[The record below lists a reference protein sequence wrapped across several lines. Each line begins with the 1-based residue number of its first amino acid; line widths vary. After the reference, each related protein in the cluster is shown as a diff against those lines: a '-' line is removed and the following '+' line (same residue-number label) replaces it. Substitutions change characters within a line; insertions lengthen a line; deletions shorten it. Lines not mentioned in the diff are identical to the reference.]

1 MKKSRLLIVLMFF
14 VSASFG
20 QTFKHLVEGEAQ
32 GTTYHITYYD
42 SINRDYS
49 EEIEAILEAFD
60 QSVSTYV
67 STSIISKVNAN
78 DTTVLLDETFV
89 TCFNRAKDI
98 WKLTNGAFD
107 PTVFPLV
114 NAWGFGP
121 QKKAVIEQQKLD
133 SILQFVGFEK
143 IQLFNGKIV
152 KDDPRVSLD
161 FNAFAQ
167 GYSVDVIAQFLKTK
181 KCIHYI
187 VEIGGELRANGRMD
201 TNREWLVGIEK
212 PTYNATANNP
222 IFQVIAVQNE
232 AVATSGNY
240 RKYIEKSGEKLAHH
254 IDPKTGAPT
263 KNNLLS
269 ITLITTD
276 CITADATATGLLVL
290 GLKKAKRFLKNH
302 INYQAMLI
310 YSTRKGGFKT
320 FVTKGFKS
328 KLRKMA

>member
-1 MKKSRLLIVLMFF
+1 MKSRFLVVVILF
-14 VSASFG
+14 VVYPSLG
-20 QTFKHLVEGEAQ
+20 QSYKHFIEGEAQ

-60 QSVSTYV
+60 QSVSTYI
-67 STSIISKVNAN
+67 SSSIISKVNAN

-89 TCFNRAKDI
+89 MCFNRAKEI

-121 QKKAVIEQQKLD
+121 QKKAAIEQQKLD
-133 SILQFVGFEK
+133 SILHFVGFEK
-143 IQLFNGKIV
+143 IQLLNGKIV

-167 GYSVDVIAQFLKTK
+167 GYSVDVVAKFLQTK
-181 KCIHYI
+181 KSIHYI
-187 VEIGGELRANGRMD
+187 VEIGGELRANGLMD
-201 TNREWLVGIEK
+201 ANREWLIGIEK

-240 RKYIEKSGEKLAHH
+240 RKYIEKAGEKLAHH

-269 ITLITTD
+269 ITLITND
-276 CITADATATGLLVL
+276 CISADATATGLLVL
-290 GLKKAKRFLKNH
+290 GLKKSKRFLKDH
-302 INYQAMLI
+302 DNYQAMLI

-320 FVTKGFKS
+320 FVTKGFES
-328 KLRKMA
+328 KIRKME

>member
-1 MKKSRLLIVLMFF
+1 MKHRFLVVVILF
-14 VSASFG
+14 VVFSSFS
-20 QTFKHLVEGEAQ
+20 QEHKHFIEGEAQ

-60 QSVSTYV
+60 LSVSTYV
-67 STSIISKVNAN
+67 PTSIISKVNAN
-78 DTTVLLDETFV
+78 DTSVVLDETFV
-89 TCFNRAKDI
+89 TCFNHAKEI
-98 WKLTNGAFD
+98 WKITNGAFD

-133 SILQFVGFEK
+133 SLLEFVGFEK
-143 IQLFNGKIV
+143 IEIVNGKIV
-152 KDDPRVSLD
+152 KQDTRVSLD

-167 GYSVDVIAQFLKTK
+167 GYSVDVVAQFLQTK
-181 KCIHYI
+181 KCVNYL
-187 VEIGGELRANGRMD
+187 VEIGGELTAKGKMD
-201 TNREWLVGIEK
+201 SNKEWFVGVESPI
-212 PTYNATANNP
+212 YNATANNP
-222 IFQVIAVQNE
+222 IFKVIAVQDE

-240 RKYIEKSGEKLAHH
+240 RKYIEKAGEKLAHH

-269 ITLITTD
+269 ITLITND

-302 INYQAMLI
+302 VNYQAMLI
-310 YSTRKGGFKT
+310 YSTKSGNFKT

>member
-1 MKKSRLLIVLMFF
+1 MKNRFLVVVILF
-14 VSASFG
+14 VVYPSLG
-20 QTFKHLVEGEAQ
+20 QSYKHFIEGEAQ

-60 QSVSTYV
+60 QSVSTYHN
-67 STSIISKVNAN
+67 TSIISKVNAN
-78 DTTVLLDETFV
+78 DTSVVLDETFL
-89 TCFNRAKDI
+89 TCFNCAKGI
-98 WKLTNGAFD
+98 WRLTNGAFD

-121 QKKAVIEQQKLD
+121 QQKPIVEQEKLD
-133 SILQFVGFEK
+133 SLLQFVGFEK
-143 IQLFNGKIV
+143 IQIVNGKIV
-152 KDDPRVSLD
+152 KQDTRVALD

-167 GYSVDVIAQFLKTK
+167 GYSVDVVAQFLQTK
-181 KCIHYI
+181 KCLNYL
-187 VEIGGELRANGRMD
+187 VEIGGELRAQGLMEEEH
-201 TNREWLVGIEK
+201 EWLIGIEK

-240 RKYIEKSGEKLAHH
+240 RKYIEKAGEKLVHH
-254 IDPKTGAPT
+254 IDPTTGAPT

-269 ITLITTD
+269 ITLITND

-290 GLKKAKRFLKNH
+290 GLKKSKRFLKDH
-302 INYQAMLI
+302 DNYQAMLI

-320 FVTKGFKS
+320 FVTKGFES
-328 KLRKMA
+328 KIRKME